1 MGFLRIMNEFMT
13 VFLLPL
19 AVIVIFSYLLGCFN
33 GAVIVSKYIL
43 KDDVRNHGSGNAGL
57 TNFYRTFGGPLTFVV
72 ILTDFFKGIF
82 SILLAT
88 IVTKALGA
96 ETYLLYAQY
105 LAAIGCQLGHMFP
118 ITFKFKGGKGVLSGG
133 AVIWMIDWRI
143 ALLVWTVFMLLVF
156 ATRYVSL
163 GSCSS
168 GAIFFLANAYFHPD
182 YLSIIL
188 GGILGG
194 LLLWAHRGNIQR
206 LVKGEESKLSI
217 NHRKKEAK

>member
-1 MGFLRIMNEFMT
+1 MNEFLI
-13 VFLLPL
+13 VYLIPLLFV
-19 AVIVIFSYLLGCFN
+19 VIMSYFLGCFN

-57 TNFYRTFGGPLTFVV
+57 TNFYRTFGGWLTFVV

-88 IVTKALGA
+88 VVTRAVGA
-96 ETYLLYAQY
+96 ETYLIYAQY

-133 AVIWMIDWRI
+133 AIIWMIDWRI
-143 ALLVWTVFMLLVF
+143 AILVWIGFMFLVF

-168 GAIFFLANAYFHPD
+168 GLVFFLANAYFHPD
-182 YLSIIL
+182 VLSILL
-188 GGILGG
+188 GAVLGG
-194 LLLWAHRGNIQR
+194 LIIWGHRGNIQR
-206 LVKGEESKLSI
+206 LMKGEESKLSF
-217 NHRKKEAK
+217 HGKKGAS